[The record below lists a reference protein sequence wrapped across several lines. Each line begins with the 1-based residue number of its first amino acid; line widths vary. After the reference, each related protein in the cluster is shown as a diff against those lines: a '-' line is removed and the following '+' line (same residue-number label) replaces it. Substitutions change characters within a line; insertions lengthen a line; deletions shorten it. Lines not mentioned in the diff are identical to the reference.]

1 LILVEKK
8 SAVYEIHF
16 ILFNMYINP
25 SASRIHF
32 TSAFTV
38 LQESPKM
45 PQRKSMMSR
54 RVRPQSVIGRIL
66 IVYTS
71 VLECVTLY

>member
-1 LILVEKK
+1 MRYILYCLIC
-8 SAVYEIHF
+8 
-16 ILFNMYINP
+16 ILIPQHQGYIL
-25 SASRIHF
+25 RLL
-32 TSAFTV
+32 FTV

-54 RVRPQSVIGRIL
+54 RVRPQSVIGKIL